1 MPNIKEFDFKSVG
14 LKSSSPKQPNPAEFL
29 PIGIRTPMRLGQGS
43 EGIFQ
48 MHFSIINQIRDNFR
62 NLLLTNHGE
71 RVALYDF
78 GANLQPL
85 SLELGSDVFDDEV
98 LLRINTATSRFM
110 PFISLDRLEREIDN
124 LDNETIA
131 KIRIKI
137 FYSVPSLGISNQA
150 VEVSFFI
157 GG

>member
-1 MPNIKEFDFKSVG
+1 MPDIKDFDFKSVG
-14 LKSSSPKQPNPAEFL
+14 VKSNAPRQPNPFESI
-29 PIGIRTPMRLGQGS
+29 PIGIKTPMRLGQGS

-48 MHFSIINQIRDNFR
+48 MHFDIANQIRDNFR

-71 RVALYDF
+71 RLSLYNF

-85 SLELGSDVFDDEV
+85 SLELGSDVFDEEL
-98 LLRINTATSRFM
+98 LLRINTAVSNYM
-110 PFISLDRLEREIDN
+110 PFIKLDRLSREIDN
-124 LDNETIA
+124 LDNQNTSKI
-131 KIRIKI
+131 KIRI
-137 FYSVPSLGISNQA
+137 FYSVRQLNILNQA